1 MGRVLPGASFYD
13 PGVDLSRT
21 QRLIL
26 RALDGHEAER
36 GELMEYLRPRLVL
49 WAGSRLSGALR
60 AKIEP
65 DDIAQETLIAI
76 HNGIGGFQGRDY
88 RAFLGW
94 VFRIAE
100 NRIRDAADHFGAK
113 KRTPEILFA
122 PGQTSPSTAAAR
134 TEEVA
139 LVVEA
144 MEDLGEDHRE
154 VIRLRRFEEHS
165 VREIAELKGRTENAI
180 RILYCRALKA
190 LRAALDTR
198 RASFESEESPDTP
211 PKEAQ

>member
-1 MGRVLPGASFYD
+1 
-13 PGVDLSRT
+13 
-21 QRLIL
+21 
-26 RALDGHEAER
+26 
-36 GELMEYLRPRLVL
+36 MEYLRPRLVL

-60 AKIEP
+60 AKVEP
-65 DDIAQETLIAI
+65 DDIAQDTLIAI
-76 HNGIGGFQGRDY
+76 NGSIEGFKGRDY

-113 KRTPEILFA
+113 KRTPGVMLA
-122 PGQTSPSTAAAR
+122 PSQTSPSTAAAR

-165 VREIAELKGRTENAI
+165 VAEIAELKGRSENAI

-190 LRAALDTR
+190 LRAAMDAR
-198 RASFESEESPDTP
+198 QAPYGSEQSTDTP
-211 PKEAQ
+211 ASEPQ